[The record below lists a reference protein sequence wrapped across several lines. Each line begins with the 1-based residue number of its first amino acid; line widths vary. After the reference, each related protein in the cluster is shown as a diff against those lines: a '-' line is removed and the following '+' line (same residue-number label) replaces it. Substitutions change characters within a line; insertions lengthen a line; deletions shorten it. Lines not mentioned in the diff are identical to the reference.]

1 MVKFTSDQ
9 LLVISDLKSF
19 DSSTPSFDL
28 IITKT
33 SHFDKCFFSRVK
45 DDPKDV
51 VFILRNNHYHLGN
64 LLALIEVVTSIDF
77 IGWSS
82 FAWFAVAES
91 DSKSPTIPVRPIYFL
106 ESWIFLYT
114 FIGKRLLVRD
124 LHIAFKQCNCSSNCL
139 ASSERLESYLM
150 SP

>member
-64 LLALIEVVTSIDF
+64 LLALVEVVTSIDF
-77 IGWSS
+77 IG
-82 FAWFAVAES
+82 
-91 DSKSPTIPVRPIYFL
+91 
-106 ESWIFLYT
+106 
-114 FIGKRLLVRD
+114 
-124 LHIAFKQCNCSSNCL
+124 
-139 ASSERLESYLM
+139 
-150 SP
+150 